1 MWQAVIMGEPC
12 SKANSRKVA
21 TFPNRKPL
29 FIKSDKARNYER
41 DALKQ
46 IRPPA
51 APIQDDVCL
60 TATIY
65 YASRRPDLDES
76 LICDVLQKAGVIKND
91 RLIKEKHIYWALDP
105 ANPRAEVR
113 IELVGAQLFIAGARR

>member
-1 MWQAVIMGEPC
+1 MWQGVVLGEPC

-29 FIKSDKARNYER
+29 FIKSDKARKYER

-51 APIQDDVCL
+51 SPIEGDVSL

-76 LICDVLQKAGVIKND
+76 LICDVLQKAGVIGND
-91 RLIKEKHIYWALDP
+91 RQIKEKHIYHGLDRD
-105 ANPRAEVR
+105 NPRAE
-113 IELVGAQLFIAGARR
+113 IEIRARKQTT

>member
-1 MWQAVIMGEPC
+1 MWQGVILGEPC

-51 APIQDDVCL
+51 SPIEVDVCL
-60 TATIY
+60 TATIF

-91 RLIKEKHIYWALDP
+91 RLIKEKHIYHGLDRE
-105 ANPRAEVR
+105 NPRAELQIKIR
-113 IELVGAQLFIAGARR
+113 EQTT